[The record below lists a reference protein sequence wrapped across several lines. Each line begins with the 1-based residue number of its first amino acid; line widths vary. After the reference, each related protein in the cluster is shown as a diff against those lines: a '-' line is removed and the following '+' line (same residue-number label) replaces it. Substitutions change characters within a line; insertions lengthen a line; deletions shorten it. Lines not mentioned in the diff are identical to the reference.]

1 MSTTRSIL
9 KIEIGGDIE
18 KDDLSI
24 DAHGTPNMMLGAIAR
39 FRIELDKIEHKIKL
53 ELVKPPADRGRT

>member
-1 MSTTRSIL
+1 MSTARPIL

-53 ELVKPPADRGRT
+53 DLAKPPDYRGK